1 MVRRMRLPL
10 LVLAVVVALL
20 VLLRMALPHWVTN
33 YLNARL
39 ATMGSYHG
47 QVAEVDLHLW
57 RGAYT
62 IHQLQVVKNT
72 GKVPLP
78 LLKAPRTELAIR
90 WADLA
95 RGKVVA
101 TIEFYDTEL
110 NFVDGRGEAD
120 GQSGKG
126 VDWRAQL
133 EKLMPVQIDEIQFID
148 GTLVFRNFVSDPPVD
163 LRATQVNGYVRNL
176 TNVEDANG
184 ERVAVFDAHAQMLGD
199 APAEAHAE
207 FDPFNESRD
216 FSLRLRILDFD
227 VVDANDFARA
237 YAKLDFASGHGEFVT
252 ELDAKD
258 GHLRGYAKPLFKDLK
273 VFSWKQD
280 VEQEK
285 ENPLRLAWE
294 ATAGLFTQLFKNH
307 REDQFATRIEI
318 SGDIG
323 ATETHPVEAILSIL
337 KNAFIKAYKPNFE
350 HLEES
355 KDKGV
360 DDKADGSK

>member
-1 MVRRMRLPL
+1 MNRNRRWLLAVVGIAVL
-10 LVLAVVVALL
+10 LVLV
-20 VLLRMALPHWVTN
+20 RMTLPYWVTN

-39 ATMGSYHG
+39 AAMGSYHG
-47 QVAEVDLHLW
+47 QVSEVDLHLW

-62 IHQLQVVKNT
+62 IHDLAIVKNT

-78 LLKAPRTELAIR
+78 LLSAPRTELSLR
-90 WADLA
+90 WVDLV

-101 TIEFYDTEL
+101 NVEFYSPVL

-126 VDWRAQL
+126 VDWRLQL
-133 EKLMPVQIDEIQFID
+133 EKLMPVQIDEIRVID
-148 GTLVFRNFVSDPPVD
+148 GELVFRNFVSEPPVD
-163 LRATQVNGYVRNL
+163 LRATQVNGSVRNL

-184 ERVAVFDAHAQMLGD
+184 QRVAVFDAKAQMLGE

-227 VVDANDFARA
+227 VVKANDFAKA
-237 YAKLDFASGHGEFVT
+237 YTKLDFASGHGEFVT

-258 GHLRGYAKPLFKDLK
+258 GRLRGYAKPLFKNLE

-280 VEQEK
+280 VEQQK
-285 ENPLRLAWE
+285 DNPLRLAWE
-294 ATAGLFTQLFKNH
+294 ATSDLVTKLFKNH

-318 SGDIG
+318 SGEIG
-323 ATETHPVEAILSIL
+323 ATQTHPIDAILAIL
-337 KNAFIKAYKPNFE
+337 KNAFVEAYKPNFE
-350 HLEES
+350 NLDE
-355 KDKGV
+355 KK
-360 DDKADGSK
+360 K

>member
-1 MVRRMRLPL
+1 MNRRMRWLIA
-10 LVLAVVVALL
+10 LVIVAALL
-20 VLLRMALPHWVTN
+20 VALRLALPYWVTN

-47 QVAEVDLHLW
+47 QVSEVDLHLW

-62 IHQLQVVKNT
+62 IHELDIVKNT

-90 WADLA
+90 WVDLV
-95 RGKVVA
+95 RGKIVA
-101 TIEFYDTEL
+101 KIEFYNPEL
-110 NFVDGRGEAD
+110 NFVDGRGETD

-126 VDWRAQL
+126 VNWREQL
-133 EKLMPVQIDEIQFID
+133 EKLMPVSIDEIHMVD
-148 GTLVFRNFVSDPPVD
+148 GTLVFHNFVSNPPVD
-163 LRATQVNGYVRNL
+163 LRATQVNGNVSNL

-184 ERVAVFDAHAQMLGD
+184 QRVAVFDAKAQMLGT

-216 FSLRLRILDFD
+216 FSLRLRILNFD
-227 VVDANDFARA
+227 VVQANDFARA

-294 ATAGLFTQLFKNH
+294 ATAGLFTELFKNH
-307 REDQFATRIEI
+307 REDQFATRVEI

-323 ATETHPVEAILSIL
+323 ATDTHPVEAMLAIL
-337 KNAFIKAYKPNFE
+337 KNAFVEAYKPNFE
-350 HLEES
+350 HLEKS
-355 KDKGV
+355 KDAGDQHSEPK
-360 DDKADGSK
+360 

>member
-1 MVRRMRLPL
+1 MSRRMRLSMIVIT
-10 LVLAVVVALL
+10 VLAALL
-20 VLLRMALPHWVTN
+20 VLLRLAMPYWVTN

-47 QVAEVDLHLW
+47 ELGEVDLHLW

-62 IHQLQVVKNT
+62 IHQLQIVKNT

-78 LLKAPRTELAIR
+78 LLTAPRTELAIR
-90 WADLA
+90 WVDLA

-110 NFVDGRGEAD
+110 NFVDGRSEAD

-126 VDWRAQL
+126 VDWRQQL
-133 EKLMPVQIDEIQFID
+133 EKLMPVQIDEIKVID
-148 GTLVFRNFVSDPPVD
+148 GTLVFHNFVSDPPVD
-163 LRATQVNGYVRNL
+163 LRATQVNGQVRNL

-184 ERVAVFDAHAQMLGD
+184 ERVAVFDAKAQMLGE

-216 FSLRLRILDFD
+216 FSVRLRILNFD

-237 YAKLDFASGHGEFVT
+237 YTKLDFASGHGEFVT

-323 ATETHPVEAILSIL
+323 ATDTHPVEAILAIL
-337 KNAFIKAYKPNFE
+337 KNAFIEAYKPNFE
-350 HLEES
+350 HLEGS
-355 KDKGV
+355 KDA
-360 DDKADGSK
+360 DDGSK

>member
-1 MVRRMRLPL
+1 MNRRMRL
-10 LVLAVVVALL
+10 LAAIIVIAAITLAALRL
-20 VLLRMALPHWVTN
+20 ALPYWVTKD
-33 YLNARL
+33 LNARL
-39 ATMGSYHG
+39 ANMGSYHG

-62 IHQLQVVKNT
+62 IHDLQIVKNS
-72 GKVPLP
+72 GAVPLP
-78 LLKAPRTELAIR
+78 LLKAPRIELAMR
-90 WADLA
+90 WVDLA

-101 TIEFYDTEL
+101 TVAFYGAEL
-110 NFVDGRGEAD
+110 NFVDGRSDAD
-120 GQSGKG
+120 GQSGQG

-133 EKLMPVQIDEIQFID
+133 EKLMPVQIDEIKVVD

-163 LRATQVNGYVRNL
+163 LRATQVNGSVRNL

-184 ERVAVFDAHAQMLGD
+184 RRVAVFDARAQMLGQ

-237 YAKLDFASGHGEFVT
+237 YARLDFASGHGEFVT
-252 ELDAKD
+252 ELDAHD

-280 VEQEK
+280 VEQDS

-318 SGDIG
+318 SGEIG
-323 ATETHPVEAILSIL
+323 AAETHPLQAMLGIL
-337 KNAFIKAYKPNFE
+337 KNAFIEAYKPNFE
-350 HLEES
+350 NLEP
-355 KDKGV
+355 K
-360 DDKADGSK
+360 